1 MSKIAFKV
9 SITPA
14 EALEQVKKYQTSAGS
29 DLIHEELYDLGED
42 RPLERWCSRSI
53 ISGPETGLRWWLS
66 QIT

>member
-29 DLIHEELYDLGED
+29 DLIHEELYDWG
-42 RPLERWCSRSI
+42 RNKPWNA
-53 ISGPETGLRWWLS
+53 GVPEVLFQGREQGGTGGYRR
-66 QIT
+66 